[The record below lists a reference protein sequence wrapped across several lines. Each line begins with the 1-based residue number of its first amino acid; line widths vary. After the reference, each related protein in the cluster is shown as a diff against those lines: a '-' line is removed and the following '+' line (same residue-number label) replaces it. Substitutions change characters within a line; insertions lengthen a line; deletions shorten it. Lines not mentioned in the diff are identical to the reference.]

1 MRNKTVAALF
11 ALFLGNLGIHKFY
24 LGEKNAGLTYLICTL
39 VGWLTCILFIGLIP
53 IFVVAI
59 LSFIDAV
66 KLLLME
72 DSEFNKRYNNVPV
85 IP

>member
-39 VGWLTCILFIGLIP
+39 VGWLTCLVIIGLIP
-53 IFVVAI
+53 IFVIAI
-59 LSFIDAV
+59 LSFIDAI
-66 KLLLME
+66 KLLLM
-72 DSEFNKRYNNVPV
+72 DYVDFNVKYNTQTAV
-85 IP
+85 

>member
-39 VGWLTCILFIGLIP
+39 VGWLTCWLIIGLLP
-53 IFVVAI
+53 ILVVSILAFVDAI
-59 LSFIDAV
+59 

-72 DSEFNKRYNNVPV
+72 PEEFNRLYNRNK
-85 IP
+85 